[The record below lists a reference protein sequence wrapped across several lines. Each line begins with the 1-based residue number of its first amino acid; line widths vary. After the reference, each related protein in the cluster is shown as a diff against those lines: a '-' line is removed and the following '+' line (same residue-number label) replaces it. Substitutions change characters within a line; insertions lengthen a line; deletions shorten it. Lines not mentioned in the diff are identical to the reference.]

1 MAGKG
6 IRYQRMEKYITY
18 GLIADAVLFILY
30 LIFAGFGI
38 IWMKAIC
45 AVAAIVLSA
54 AILGYLYL
62 TRELLRPRSL
72 WMSVAAA
79 AVAVCVLFSLIL
91 NFPSPKYQLPEKTD
105 LSVVQE

>member
-6 IRYQRMEKYITY
+6 IRYQQMEKYITY
-18 GLIADAVLFILY
+18 GLIADAVLLILY

-38 IWMKAIC
+38 IWMKVILSVLAFI
-45 AVAAIVLSA
+45 LSA

-62 TRELLRPRSL
+62 TKELLRPRSL

-79 AVAVCVLFSLIL
+79 SVIVCLLFSLIL
-91 NFPSPKYQLPEKTD
+91 NYPSPSYKLPG
-105 LSVVQE
+105 

>member
-6 IRYQRMEKYITY
+6 IRYQQMEKYITY

-38 IWMKAIC
+38 IWMKVIL
-45 AVAAIVLSA
+45 AVLAFLLSA

-62 TRELLRPRSL
+62 TKELLRPRSL

-79 AVAVCVLFSLIL
+79 SVIVCLLFSLVL
-91 NFPSPKYQLPEKTD
+91 NFPSPSYKLT
-105 LSVVQE
+105 